1 MKMTLEDFGTGS
13 LLRSLIYFEKHSRGQ
28 KMLKRIDKEEQNNWK
43 FGQKCIKSDNIFKK
57 KQVIACDHRM

>member
-28 KMLKRIDKEEQNNWK
+28 KMLKRIDKEEQNN
-43 FGQKCIKSDNIFKK
+43 
-57 KQVIACDHRM
+57 

>member
-28 KMLKRIDKEEQNNWK
+28 KMLKRIDKEQNIWK
-43 FGQKCIKSDNIFKK
+43 SRQKFIKSDNIFKK

>member
-28 KMLKRIDKEEQNNWK
+28 KMLKRIDKEQNNWK
-43 FGQKCIKSDNIFKK
+43 FRQKFIKSDNIFKK